1 MHFRNFDGGRA
12 WLRSSL
18 NMLGLMASLW
28 MLGAGVMPVVY
39 GQANEL
45 DLRVSERALEIHQ
58 RGYVWDGHN
67 DLPWAIRDKAARR
80 FDEIDIRQSQPGLH
94 TDIPRLRKGNVGA
107 QFWSVFV
114 PVDTIAAGTAF
125 QTTVE
130 QIELVK
136 QMVAKYPDVF
146 EFAQSPDDIVRI
158 QQAGKIASLIGME
171 GGHSIENSIQNLRRL
186 AAMGANYMT
195 LTHSDTLDWADA
207 STDSPRS
214 QGLSPFGE
222 EIVLEMNRLGMLVD
236 ISHVSPETMEDAI
249 RVSRAPVIFSHSSAR
264 AIAEHPRNV
273 PDEILK
279 QLPANGGI
287 VMVNF
292 FSGFVVPE
300 SARKMTKMFDARREL
315 KKKYAKD
322 QEQFTRE
329 MAKWENENP
338 IERGTAEDVM
348 AHIDH
353 IVKIAGI
360 DHVGLGSDYDGISKT
375 PLGLEDVSTYPL
387 LAELMLRRGYSE
399 EDIHKVLSQN
409 MLRVFRRAYAVKQAM
424 NASESA
430 AK

>member
-1 MHFRNFDGGRA
+1 M
-12 WLRSSL
+12 
-18 NMLGLMASLW
+18 
-28 MLGAGVMPVVY
+28 
-39 GQANEL
+39 
-45 DLRVSERALEIHQ
+45 
-58 RGYVWDGHN
+58 
-67 DLPWAIRDKAARR
+67 
-80 FDEIDIRQSQPGLH
+80 
-94 TDIPRLRKGNVGA
+94 GA

-136 QMVAKYPDVF
+136 QMVAKYPDIF
-146 EFAQSPDDIVRI
+146 EFAQSPEDIVRI

-273 PDEILK
+273 PDAILK
-279 QLPANGGI
+279 QLPTNGGI

-300 SARKMTKMFDARREL
+300 SL
-315 KKKYAKD
+315 AK
-322 QEQFTRE
+322 
-329 MAKWENENP
+329 
-338 IERGTAEDVM
+338 
-348 AHIDH
+348 
-353 IVKIAGI
+353 
-360 DHVGLGSDYDGISKT
+360 
-375 PLGLEDVSTYPL
+375 
-387 LAELMLRRGYSE
+387 
-399 EDIHKVLSQN
+399 
-409 MLRVFRRAYAVKQAM
+409 
-424 NASESA
+424 
-430 AK
+430 